1 MAKKRLTRRQRQVRR
16 NRIILAC
23 AVIALLFI
31 IIIISVS
38 VRGCSKSRKKDKSP
52 EASTTKA
59 IESTQAKENSTQT
72 ASSDTASSSDSASDN
87 TSAASDNTQ
96 AAATDNA
103 ASTASNTTAA
113 ASSDSSEYAPPLVPS
128 GNVVSKG
135 TTSKGF
141 QIQEING
148 ATYIDGVLIAN
159 KTYALPQDFIPTN
172 PDQPVNS
179 DRSTTCLDKTLMSAW
194 NKMLKDATANGLNI
208 YISSGYRSYN
218 YQVNVYNRYVQSD
231 GAAKA
236 DTYSS
241 RPGNSEHQTG
251 LCFDLNTIED
261 SFQYTS
267 EGKWVNDNCYKYG
280 FCIRFPKG
288 KDSYTGYQYESWHLR
303 YVGVELATKLYN
315 NGDWLSLEEYFG
327 ITSEYSD

>member
-1 MAKKRLTRRQRQVRR
+1 MTKRRLTRRQRQVRR

-23 AVIALLFI
+23 AAAALLI
-31 IIIISVS
+31 IIIVIISVS
-38 VRGCSKSRKKDKSP
+38 MKGCSKSKKTDKNG
-52 EASTTKA
+52 ESTTAKVE
-59 IESTQAKENSTQT
+59 ESTQTKENE
-72 ASSDTASSSDSASDN
+72 SSSEEP
-87 TSAASDNTQ
+87 
-96 AAATDNA
+96 
-103 ASTASNTTAA
+103 ASTNADNSSVTTANA
-113 ASSDSSEYAPPLVPS
+113 TSVSASSDSSEFVPPVVPS
-128 GNVVSKG
+128 GNVVSNG

-141 QIQEING
+141 KIQEING

-172 PDQPVNS
+172 PDQPVNA
-179 DRSTTCLDKTLMSAW
+179 DRSSTCLDKTLMSAW
-194 NKMLKDATANGLNI
+194 KIMLKDATAKGLNI

-218 YQVNVYNRYVQSD
+218 YQVNVYNRYVKSD
-231 GAAKA
+231 GAAVA

-261 SFQYTS
+261 SFQYTN
-267 EGKWVNDNCYKYG
+267 EGKWINDNCYKYG

-288 KDSYTGYQYESWHLR
+288 KDSATGYQYESWHLR
-303 YVGVELATKLYN
+303 YVGVDLATKLYN

-327 ITSEYSD
+327 ITSEYPD

>member
-1 MAKKRLTRRQRQVRR
+1 MTKRRLTRRQRQVRR

-23 AVIALLFI
+23 AAAALLI
-31 IIIISVS
+31 IIIVIISVS
-38 VRGCSKSRKKDKSP
+38 MKGCSKSKKTDKNGK
-52 EASTTKA
+52 STTAKVE
-59 IESTQAKENSTQT
+59 ESTQTKENESTSEVADST
-72 ASSDTASSSDSASDN
+72 NADNSSA
-87 TSAASDNTQ
+87 
-96 AAATDNA
+96 
-103 ASTASNTTAA
+103 TTANA
-113 ASSDSSEYAPPLVPS
+113 TSASSDSSEFAPPVVPS
-128 GNVVSKG
+128 GNTVSKG

-172 PDQPVNS
+172 PDQPVNA
-179 DRSTTCLDKTLMSAW
+179 DRSSTCLDKTLMSAW
-194 NKMLKDATANGLNI
+194 KIMLKDATAKGLNI

-218 YQVNVYNRYVQSD
+218 YQVNVYNRYVKSD
-231 GAAKA
+231 GAAVA

-261 SFQYTS
+261 SFQYTN

-288 KDSYTGYQYESWHLR
+288 KDSATGYQYESWHLR
-303 YVGVELATKLYN
+303 YVGVDLATKLYN

-327 ITSEYSD
+327 ITSEYPN

>member
-1 MAKKRLTRRQRQVRR
+1 MTKRRLTRRQRQVRR

-23 AVIALLFI
+23 AAAALLI
-31 IIIISVS
+31 IIIVIVSVS
-38 VRGCSKSRKKDKSP
+38 MKGCSKSKKTDKNG
-52 EASTTKA
+52 ESTTAKVE
-59 IESTQAKENSTQT
+59 ESTQTKENESSSEKVSSTDT
-72 ASSDTASSSDSASDN
+72 NTSSAIMSDATSSSASSN
-87 TSAASDNTQ
+87 
-96 AAATDNA
+96 
-103 ASTASNTTAA
+103 
-113 ASSDSSEYAPPLVPS
+113 SSEFAPPVVPS
-128 GNVVSKG
+128 GNVVSNG

-172 PDQPVNS
+172 PDQPVNA
-179 DRSTTCLDKTLMSAW
+179 DRSSTCLDKTLMSAW
-194 NKMLKDATANGLNI
+194 KIMLKDATAKGLNI

-218 YQVNVYNRYVQSD
+218 YQVNVYNRYVKSD
-231 GAAKA
+231 GAAVA

-261 SFQYTS
+261 SFQYTN
-267 EGKWVNDNCYKYG
+267 EGKWINDNCYKYG

-288 KDSYTGYQYESWHLR
+288 KDSATGYQYESWHLR
-303 YVGVELATKLYN
+303 YVGVDLATKLYN

-327 ITSEYSD
+327 ITSQYPN

>member
-1 MAKKRLTRRQRQVRR
+1 MTKRRLTRRQRQVRR

-23 AVIALLFI
+23 AAAALLI
-31 IIIISVS
+31 IIIVIISVS
-38 VRGCSKSRKKDKSP
+38 MKGCSKSKKTDKNGK
-52 EASTTKA
+52 STTA
-59 IESTQAKENSTQT
+59 TVEESTQTKENE
-72 ASSDTASSSDSASDN
+72 SSSEEP
-87 TSAASDNTQ
+87 
-96 AAATDNA
+96 
-103 ASTASNTTAA
+103 ASTNADNSSATTANA
-113 ASSDSSEYAPPLVPS
+113 TSVSASSDSSEFVPPVVPS
-128 GNVVSKG
+128 GNTVSKG

-172 PDQPVNS
+172 PDQPVNA
-179 DRSTTCLDKTLMSAW
+179 DRSSTCLDKTLMSAW
-194 NKMLKDATANGLNI
+194 KIMLKDATAKGLNI

-218 YQVNVYNRYVQSD
+218 YQVNVYNRYVKSD
-231 GAAKA
+231 GAAVA

-261 SFQYTS
+261 SFQYTN
-267 EGKWVNDNCYKYG
+267 EGKWINDTCYKYG

-288 KDSYTGYQYESWHLR
+288 KDSATGYQYESWHLR
-303 YVGVELATKLYN
+303 YVGVDLATKLYN

-327 ITSEYSD
+327 ITSQYPN

>member
-1 MAKKRLTRRQRQVRR
+1 MTKRRFTRRQRQVRR

-23 AVIALLFI
+23 AAAALLI
-31 IIIISVS
+31 IIIVIISVS
-38 VRGCSKSRKKDKSP
+38 MKGCSKSKNADKNGK
-52 EASTTKA
+52 STTAKVE
-59 IESTQAKENSTQT
+59 ESTPTKENENTSEGADSTNADNSTATMSDITSTT
-72 ASSDTASSSDSASDN
+72 ASSN
-87 TSAASDNTQ
+87 
-96 AAATDNA
+96 
-103 ASTASNTTAA
+103 
-113 ASSDSSEYAPPLVPS
+113 SSEYPAPEIPS

-141 QIQEING
+141 KIQEING

-172 PDQPVNS
+172 PDQPVNA
-179 DRSTTCLDKTLMSAW
+179 DRSSTCLDKTLMSAW
-194 NKMLKDATANGLNI
+194 NTMLKDATAKGLNI
-208 YISSGYRSYN
+208 YIASGYRSYN
-218 YQVNVYNRYVQSD
+218 YQVNVYNRYVKSD
-231 GAAKA
+231 GAAVA

-261 SFQYTS
+261 SFQYTN

-288 KDSYTGYQYESWHLR
+288 KDSATGYQYESWHLR
-303 YVGVELATKLYN
+303 YVGVDLATKLYN

-327 ITSEYSD
+327 ITSEYPN

>member
-1 MAKKRLTRRQRQVRR
+1 MTKRRLTRRQRQVRR

-23 AVIALLFI
+23 AATALLI
-31 IIIISVS
+31 IIIVIISVS
-38 VRGCSKSRKKDKSP
+38 MKGCSKSKKTDKNG
-52 EASTTKA
+52 ESTTAKVE
-59 IESTQAKENSTQT
+59 ESTQTKENE
-72 ASSDTASSSDSASDN
+72 SSSEEP
-87 TSAASDNTQ
+87 
-96 AAATDNA
+96 
-103 ASTASNTTAA
+103 ASTNADNSSVTTANA
-113 ASSDSSEYAPPLVPS
+113 TSVSASSDSSEFVPPVVPS
-128 GNVVSKG
+128 GNTVSKG

-159 KTYALPQDFIPTN
+159 KTYALPHDFIPTN
-172 PDQPVNS
+172 PDQPVNA
-179 DRSTTCLDKTLMSAW
+179 DRSSTCLDKTLMSAW
-194 NKMLKDATANGLNI
+194 KIMLKDATAKGLNI

-218 YQVNVYNRYVQSD
+218 YQVNVYNRYVKSD
-231 GAAKA
+231 GAAVA

-251 LCFDLNTIED
+251 LCFDLNSIED
-261 SFQYTS
+261 SFQYTN

-288 KDSYTGYQYESWHLR
+288 KDSATGYQYESWHLR
-303 YVGVELATKLYN
+303 YVGVDLATKLYN

-327 ITSEYSD
+327 ITSQYPN

>member
-1 MAKKRLTRRQRQVRR
+1 MTKRRLTRRQRQVRR

-23 AVIALLFI
+23 TAAALLI
-31 IIIISVS
+31 IIIVIISVS
-38 VRGCSKSRKKDKSP
+38 MKGCSKSKKTDKNG
-52 EASTTKA
+52 ESTTAKVE
-59 IESTQAKENSTQT
+59 ESTQTKENESTSEEV
-72 ASSDTASSSDSASDN
+72 SSTDTSSIMSDA
-87 TSAASDNTQ
+87 TSVP
-96 AAATDNA
+96 
-103 ASTASNTTAA
+103 
-113 ASSDSSEYAPPLVPS
+113 ASSDSSEFAPPVVPS
-128 GNVVSKG
+128 GNTVSKG

-172 PDQPVNS
+172 PDQPVNA
-179 DRSTTCLDKTLMSAW
+179 DRSSTCLDKTLMSAW
-194 NKMLKDATANGLNI
+194 NTMLKDATAKGLNI
-208 YISSGYRSYN
+208 YIASGYRSYN
-218 YQVNVYNRYVQSD
+218 YQVNVYNRYVKSD
-231 GAAKA
+231 GAAVA

-261 SFQYTS
+261 SFQYTN

-280 FCIRFPKG
+280 FCIRFPKD
-288 KDSYTGYQYESWHLR
+288 KDSATGYQYESWHLR
-303 YVGVELATKLYN
+303 YVGVDLATKLYN

-327 ITSEYSD
+327 ITSQYPN

>member
-1 MAKKRLTRRQRQVRR
+1 MTKRRLTRRQRQVRR

-23 AVIALLFI
+23 AAAALLI
-31 IIIISVS
+31 IIIVIISVS
-38 VRGCSKSRKKDKSP
+38 MKGCSKSKKTDKNG
-52 EASTTKA
+52 ESTTA
-59 IESTQAKENSTQT
+59 RVEESTQTKENE
-72 ASSDTASSSDSASDN
+72 SSSEEP
-87 TSAASDNTQ
+87 
-96 AAATDNA
+96 
-103 ASTASNTTAA
+103 ASTNADNSSVTTANA
-113 ASSDSSEYAPPLVPS
+113 TSVSASSDSSEFVPPVVPS
-128 GNVVSKG
+128 GNTVSKG

-172 PDQPVNS
+172 PDQPVNA
-179 DRSTTCLDKTLMSAW
+179 DRSSTCLDKTLMSAW
-194 NKMLKDATANGLNI
+194 KIMLKDATAKGLNI

-218 YQVNVYNRYVQSD
+218 YQVNVYNRYVKSD
-231 GAAKA
+231 GAAVA

-261 SFQYTS
+261 SFQYTN

-288 KDSYTGYQYESWHLR
+288 KDSATGYQYESWHLR
-303 YVGVELATKLYN
+303 YVGVDLATKLYN

-327 ITSEYSD
+327 ITSEYPD

>member
-1 MAKKRLTRRQRQVRR
+1 MTKRRLTRRQRQVRR

-23 AVIALLFI
+23 AAVALLI
-31 IIIISVS
+31 IIIVIISVS
-38 VRGCSKSRKKDKSP
+38 MKGCSKSKKTDKN
-52 EASTTKA
+52 EVTTTNK
-59 IESTQAKENSTQT
+59 IEESTHSKENESSSEEVSSTDT
-72 ASSDTASSSDSASDN
+72 NTSSAIMSDATSSSASSN
-87 TSAASDNTQ
+87 
-96 AAATDNA
+96 
-103 ASTASNTTAA
+103 
-113 ASSDSSEYAPPLVPS
+113 SSEFAPPVVPS

-141 QIQEING
+141 KIQEING

-172 PDQPVNS
+172 PDQPVNA
-179 DRSTTCLDKTLMSAW
+179 DRSSTCLDKTLMSAW
-194 NKMLKDATANGLNI
+194 NTMLKDATAKGLNI
-208 YISSGYRSYN
+208 YIASGYRSYN
-218 YQVNVYNRYVQSD
+218 YQVNVYNRYVKSD
-231 GAAKA
+231 GAAVA

-261 SFQYTS
+261 SFQYTN

-288 KDSYTGYQYESWHLR
+288 KDSATGYQYESWHLR
-303 YVGVELATKLYN
+303 YVGVDLATKLYN

-327 ITSEYSD
+327 ITSEYPN

>member
-1 MAKKRLTRRQRQVRR
+1 MK
-16 NRIILAC
+16 
-23 AVIALLFI
+23 
-31 IIIISVS
+31 
-38 VRGCSKSRKKDKSP
+38 GCSKSKKTDKNG
-52 EASTTKA
+52 ESTTAKVE
-59 IESTQAKENSTQT
+59 ESTQTKENE
-72 ASSDTASSSDSASDN
+72 SSSEEP
-87 TSAASDNTQ
+87 
-96 AAATDNA
+96 
-103 ASTASNTTAA
+103 ASTNADNSSVTTANA
-113 ASSDSSEYAPPLVPS
+113 TSVSASSDSSEFVPPVVPS

-141 QIQEING
+141 KIQEING

-172 PDQPVNS
+172 PDQPVNA
-179 DRSTTCLDKTLMSAW
+179 DRSSTCLDKTLMSAW
-194 NKMLKDATANGLNI
+194 KIMLKDATAKGLNI

-218 YQVNVYNRYVQSD
+218 YQVNVYNRYVKSD
-231 GAAKA
+231 GAAVA

-261 SFQYTS
+261 SFQYTN

-288 KDSYTGYQYESWHLR
+288 KDSATGYQYESWHLR
-303 YVGVELATKLYN
+303 YVGVDLATKLYN

-327 ITSEYSD
+327 ITSQYPN

>member
-1 MAKKRLTRRQRQVRR
+1 MTKRRLTRRQRQVRR

-23 AVIALLFI
+23 AAAALLI
-31 IIIISVS
+31 IIIVIISVS
-38 VRGCSKSRKKDKSP
+38 MKGCSKSKKTDKNG
-52 EASTTKA
+52 ESTTAKVE
-59 IESTQAKENSTQT
+59 ESTQTKENE
-72 ASSDTASSSDSASDN
+72 SSSEEP
-87 TSAASDNTQ
+87 
-96 AAATDNA
+96 
-103 ASTASNTTAA
+103 ASTNADNSSVTTANA
-113 ASSDSSEYAPPLVPS
+113 TSVSASSDSSEFAPPVVPS
-128 GNVVSKG
+128 GNTVSKG

-172 PDQPVNS
+172 PDQPVNA
-179 DRSTTCLDKTLMSAW
+179 DRSSTCLDKTLMSAW
-194 NKMLKDATANGLNI
+194 KIMLKDATAKGLNI

-218 YQVNVYNRYVQSD
+218 YQVNVYNRYVKSD
-231 GAAKA
+231 GAAVA

-261 SFQYTS
+261 SFQYTN
-267 EGKWVNDNCYKYG
+267 EGKWINDNCYKYG

-288 KDSYTGYQYESWHLR
+288 KDSATGYQYESWHLR
-303 YVGVELATKLYN
+303 YVGVDLATKLYN

-327 ITSEYSD
+327 ITSQYPN

>member
-1 MAKKRLTRRQRQVRR
+1 MTKRRLTRRQRQVRR

-23 AVIALLFI
+23 AAAALLI
-31 IIIISVS
+31 IIIVIISVS
-38 VRGCSKSRKKDKSP
+38 MKGCSKSKKTDKNG
-52 EASTTKA
+52 ESTTVKVE
-59 IESTQAKENSTQT
+59 ESTQTKENEITSEEVSST
-72 ASSDTASSSDSASDN
+72 DTSSSIMSDA
-87 TSAASDNTQ
+87 TSVS
-96 AAATDNA
+96 
-103 ASTASNTTAA
+103 
-113 ASSDSSEYAPPLVPS
+113 ASSDSSEFAPPVVPS
-128 GNVVSKG
+128 GNTVSKG

-172 PDQPVNS
+172 PDQPVNA
-179 DRSTTCLDKTLMSAW
+179 DRSSTCLDKTLMSAW
-194 NKMLKDATANGLNI
+194 NTMLKDATAKGLNI
-208 YISSGYRSYN
+208 YIASGYRSYN
-218 YQVNVYNRYVQSD
+218 YQVNVYNRYVKSD
-231 GAAKA
+231 GAAVA

-261 SFQYTS
+261 SFQYTN

-288 KDSYTGYQYESWHLR
+288 KDSATGYQYESWHLR
-303 YVGVELATKLYN
+303 YVGVDLATKLYN

-327 ITSEYSD
+327 ITSQYPN

>member
-1 MAKKRLTRRQRQVRR
+1 MTKRRLTRRQRQVRR

-23 AVIALLFI
+23 AAAALLI
-31 IIIISVS
+31 IIIVIISVS
-38 VRGCSKSRKKDKSP
+38 MKGCSKSKKTDKNGK
-52 EASTTKA
+52 STTA
-59 IESTQAKENSTQT
+59 TVEESTQTKENESL
-72 ASSDTASSSDSASDN
+72 SEEP
-87 TSAASDNTQ
+87 
-96 AAATDNA
+96 
-103 ASTASNTTAA
+103 ASTNADNSSVTTANA
-113 ASSDSSEYAPPLVPS
+113 TSVSASSDSSEFVPPVVPS
-128 GNVVSKG
+128 GNTVSKG

-172 PDQPVNS
+172 PDQPVNA
-179 DRSTTCLDKTLMSAW
+179 DRSSTCLDKTLMSAW
-194 NKMLKDATANGLNI
+194 KIMLKDATAKGLNI

-218 YQVNVYNRYVQSD
+218 YQVNVYNRYVKSD
-231 GAAKA
+231 GAAVA

-261 SFQYTS
+261 SFQYTN

-288 KDSYTGYQYESWHLR
+288 KDSATGYQYESWHLR
-303 YVGVELATKLYN
+303 YVGVDLATKLYN

-327 ITSEYSD
+327 ITSQYPN

>member
-1 MAKKRLTRRQRQVRR
+1 MTKRRFTRRQRQVRR

-23 AVIALLFI
+23 AAAALLI
-31 IIIISVS
+31 IIIVIISVS
-38 VRGCSKSRKKDKSP
+38 MKGCSKSKNADKNGK
-52 EASTTKA
+52 STTA
-59 IESTQAKENSTQT
+59 NVEESTPTKENENTSEGADSTNADNSTATMSDITSTT
-72 ASSDTASSSDSASDN
+72 ASSN
-87 TSAASDNTQ
+87 
-96 AAATDNA
+96 
-103 ASTASNTTAA
+103 
-113 ASSDSSEYAPPLVPS
+113 SSEYPAPEIPS

-141 QIQEING
+141 KIQEING

-172 PDQPVNS
+172 PDQPVNA
-179 DRSTTCLDKTLMSAW
+179 DRSSTCLDKTLMSAW
-194 NKMLKDATANGLNI
+194 NTMLKDATAKGLNI
-208 YISSGYRSYN
+208 YIASGYRSYN
-218 YQVNVYNRYVQSD
+218 YQVNVYNRYVRSD
-231 GAAKA
+231 GAAVA

-261 SFQYTS
+261 SFQYTN

-288 KDSYTGYQYESWHLR
+288 KDSATGYQYESWHLR
-303 YVGVELATKLYN
+303 YVGVDLATKLYN

-327 ITSEYSD
+327 ITSQYPN

>member
-1 MAKKRLTRRQRQVRR
+1 MAKRRLTRRQRQVRR

-23 AVIALLFI
+23 AAAALLI
-31 IIIISVS
+31 IIIVIISVS
-38 VRGCSKSRKKDKSP
+38 MKGCSKSKNTDKNT
-52 EASTTKA
+52 ESTTAKVE
-59 IESTQAKENSTQT
+59 ESTQNTENESTSE
-72 ASSDTASSSDSASDN
+72 A
-87 TSAASDNTQ
+87 
-96 AAATDNA
+96 A
-103 ASTASNTTAA
+103 ASTSADNSSATMSDITSASN
-113 ASSDSSEYAPPLVPS
+113 SSEFAPPVVPS

-141 QIQEING
+141 KIQEING

-172 PDQPVNS
+172 PDQPVNA
-179 DRSTTCLDKTLMSAW
+179 DRSSTCLDKTLMSAW
-194 NKMLKDATANGLNI
+194 NTMLKDATANGLNI
-208 YISSGYRSYN
+208 YIASGYRSYN
-218 YQVNVYNRYVQSD
+218 YQVNVYNRYVKSD
-231 GAAKA
+231 GVALA

-251 LCFDLNTIED
+251 LCFDLNSIED
-261 SFQYTS
+261 SFQYTN

-288 KDSYTGYQYESWHLR
+288 KDSATGYQYESWHLR
-303 YVGVELATKLYN
+303 YVGVDLATKLYN

-327 ITSEYSD
+327 ITSEYPN

>member
-1 MAKKRLTRRQRQVRR
+1 MK
-16 NRIILAC
+16 
-23 AVIALLFI
+23 
-31 IIIISVS
+31 
-38 VRGCSKSRKKDKSP
+38 GCSKSKKTDKNGK
-52 EASTTKA
+52 STTA
-59 IESTQAKENSTQT
+59 TVEESTQTKENE
-72 ASSDTASSSDSASDN
+72 SSSEEP
-87 TSAASDNTQ
+87 
-96 AAATDNA
+96 
-103 ASTASNTTAA
+103 ASTNADNSSVTTANA
-113 ASSDSSEYAPPLVPS
+113 TSVSASSDSSEFVPPVVPS
-128 GNVVSKG
+128 GNTVSKG

-172 PDQPVNS
+172 PDQPVNA
-179 DRSTTCLDKTLMSAW
+179 DRSSTCLDKTLMSAW
-194 NKMLKDATANGLNI
+194 KIMLKDATAKGLNI

-218 YQVNVYNRYVQSD
+218 YQVNVYNRYVKSD
-231 GAAKA
+231 GAAVA

-261 SFQYTS
+261 SFQYTN
-267 EGKWVNDNCYKYG
+267 EGKWINDNCYKYG

-288 KDSYTGYQYESWHLR
+288 KDSATGYQYESWHLR
-303 YVGVELATKLYN
+303 YVGVDLATKLYN

-327 ITSEYSD
+327 ITSQYPN

>member
-1 MAKKRLTRRQRQVRR
+1 MTKRRLTRRQRQVRR

-23 AVIALLFI
+23 AAAALLI
-31 IIIISVS
+31 IIIVIISVS
-38 VRGCSKSRKKDKSP
+38 MKGCSKSKKTDKNG
-52 EASTTKA
+52 ESTTAKVE
-59 IESTQAKENSTQT
+59 ESTQTKENE
-72 ASSDTASSSDSASDN
+72 SSSEEP
-87 TSAASDNTQ
+87 
-96 AAATDNA
+96 
-103 ASTASNTTAA
+103 ASTNADNSSVTTANA
-113 ASSDSSEYAPPLVPS
+113 TSVSASSDSSEFVPPVVPS
-128 GNVVSKG
+128 GNTVSKG

-172 PDQPVNS
+172 PDQPVNA
-179 DRSTTCLDKTLMSAW
+179 DRSSTCLDKTLMSAW
-194 NKMLKDATANGLNI
+194 KIMLKDATAKGLNI

-218 YQVNVYNRYVQSD
+218 YQVNVYNRYVKSD
-231 GAAKA
+231 GAAVA

-261 SFQYTS
+261 SFQYTN

-288 KDSYTGYQYESWHLR
+288 KDSATGYQYESWHLR
-303 YVGVELATKLYN
+303 YVGVDLATKLYN

-327 ITSEYSD
+327 ITSQYPY

>member
-1 MAKKRLTRRQRQVRR
+1 MTKRRLTRRQRQVRR

-23 AVIALLFI
+23 AAVALLI
-31 IIIISVS
+31 IIIVIISVS
-38 VRGCSKSRKKDKSP
+38 MKGCSKSKKTDKN
-52 EASTTKA
+52 EVTTTDK
-59 IESTQAKENSTQT
+59 IEESTHSKENE
-72 ASSDTASSSDSASDN
+72 SSSEEVSSTDTNTDTSSSIMSDA
-87 TSAASDNTQ
+87 TSVS
-96 AAATDNA
+96 
-103 ASTASNTTAA
+103 
-113 ASSDSSEYAPPLVPS
+113 ASSDSSEFAPPVVPS

-141 QIQEING
+141 KIQEING

-172 PDQPVNS
+172 PDQPVNA
-179 DRSTTCLDKTLMSAW
+179 DRSSTCLDKTLMSAW
-194 NKMLKDATANGLNI
+194 NTMLKDATAKGLNI
-208 YISSGYRSYN
+208 YIASGYRSYN
-218 YQVNVYNRYVQSD
+218 YQVNVYNRYVKSD
-231 GAAKA
+231 GAAVA

-261 SFQYTS
+261 SFQYTN

-288 KDSYTGYQYESWHLR
+288 KDSATGYQYESWHLR
-303 YVGVELATKLYN
+303 YVGVDLATKLYN

-327 ITSEYSD
+327 ITSEYPN

>member
-1 MAKKRLTRRQRQVRR
+1 MTKRRLTRRQRQVRR

-23 AVIALLFI
+23 AAVALLI
-31 IIIISVS
+31 IIIVIISVS
-38 VRGCSKSRKKDKSP
+38 MKGCSKSKKTDKNGK
-52 EASTTKA
+52 STTA
-59 IESTQAKENSTQT
+59 TVEESTQTKENE
-72 ASSDTASSSDSASDN
+72 SSSEEP
-87 TSAASDNTQ
+87 
-96 AAATDNA
+96 
-103 ASTASNTTAA
+103 ASTNADNSSVTTANA
-113 ASSDSSEYAPPLVPS
+113 TSVSASSDSSEFVPPVVPS
-128 GNVVSKG
+128 GNTVSKG

-172 PDQPVNS
+172 PDQPVNA
-179 DRSTTCLDKTLMSAW
+179 DRSSTCLDKTLMSAW
-194 NKMLKDATANGLNI
+194 KIMLKDATAKGLNI

-218 YQVNVYNRYVQSD
+218 YQVNVYNRYVKSD
-231 GAAKA
+231 GAAVA

-261 SFQYTS
+261 SFQYTN
-267 EGKWVNDNCYKYG
+267 EGKWINDNCYKYG

-288 KDSYTGYQYESWHLR
+288 KDSATGYQYESWHLR
-303 YVGVELATKLYN
+303 YVGVDLATKLYN

-327 ITSEYSD
+327 ITSQYPN

>member
-1 MAKKRLTRRQRQVRR
+1 MTKRRLTRRQRQVRR

-23 AVIALLFI
+23 AAAALLI
-31 IIIISVS
+31 IIIVIISVS
-38 VRGCSKSRKKDKSP
+38 MKGCSKSKNADKNGK
-52 EASTTKA
+52 STTAKVE
-59 IESTQAKENSTQT
+59 ESTPTKENENTSEGADSTNADNSSATMSDITSTT
-72 ASSDTASSSDSASDN
+72 ASSN
-87 TSAASDNTQ
+87 
-96 AAATDNA
+96 
-103 ASTASNTTAA
+103 
-113 ASSDSSEYAPPLVPS
+113 SSEYPAPEIPS

-141 QIQEING
+141 KIQEING

-172 PDQPVNS
+172 PDQPVNA
-179 DRSTTCLDKTLMSAW
+179 DRSSTCLYKTLMSAW
-194 NKMLKDATANGLNI
+194 NTMLKDATAKGLNI
-208 YISSGYRSYN
+208 YIASGYRSYN
-218 YQVNVYNRYVQSD
+218 YQVNVYNRYVKSD
-231 GAAKA
+231 GAAVA

-261 SFQYTS
+261 SFQYTN

-288 KDSYTGYQYESWHLR
+288 KDSATGYQYESWHLR
-303 YVGVELATKLYN
+303 YVGVDLATKLYN

-327 ITSEYSD
+327 ITSEYPN

>member
-1 MAKKRLTRRQRQVRR
+1 MAKRRLTRRQRQVRR

-23 AVIALLFI
+23 AAAALLI
-31 IIIISVS
+31 IIIVIISVS
-38 VRGCSKSRKKDKSP
+38 MKGCSKSKNTGDNT
-52 EASTTKA
+52 ENTTA
-59 IESTQAKENSTQT
+59 NSEESTQAKENESSSEEASSVTNT
-72 ASSDTASSSDSASDN
+72 ASAV
-87 TSAASDNTQ
+87 TSAP
-96 AAATDNA
+96 
-103 ASTASNTTAA
+103 SNN
-113 ASSDSSEYAPPLVPS
+113 SEYPAPEIPS

-141 QIQEING
+141 KIEEING

-172 PDQPVNS
+172 PDQPVNA
-179 DRSTTCLDKTLMSAW
+179 DRSSTCLDKTLMSAW

-208 YISSGYRSYN
+208 YIASGYRSYN
-218 YQVNVYNRYVQSD
+218 YQVNVYNRYVKSD
-231 GAAKA
+231 GAAVA

-261 SFQYTS
+261 SFQYTN

-288 KDSYTGYQYESWHLR
+288 KDSSTGYKYESWHLR
-303 YVGVELATKLYN
+303 YVGVDLATKLYN
-315 NGDWLSLEEYFG
+315 NGDWISLEEYFG
-327 ITSEYSD
+327 ITSEYSN

>member
-1 MAKKRLTRRQRQVRR
+1 MTKRRLTRRQRQVRR

-23 AVIALLFI
+23 AAAALLI
-31 IIIISVS
+31 IIIVIISVS
-38 VRGCSKSRKKDKSP
+38 MKGCSKSKKTDKNG
-52 EASTTKA
+52 ESTTVKVE
-59 IESTQAKENSTQT
+59 ESTQTKENESTSEEV
-72 ASSDTASSSDSASDN
+72 SSTDTNTDTSSIMSDA
-87 TSAASDNTQ
+87 TSGS
-96 AAATDNA
+96 
-103 ASTASNTTAA
+103 
-113 ASSDSSEYAPPLVPS
+113 ASSDSSEFAPPVVPS
-128 GNVVSKG
+128 GNTVSKG

-172 PDQPVNS
+172 PDQPVNA
-179 DRSTTCLDKTLMSAW
+179 DRSSTCLDKTLMSAW
-194 NKMLKDATANGLNI
+194 NTMLKDATAKGLNI
-208 YISSGYRSYN
+208 YIASGYRSYN
-218 YQVNVYNRYVQSD
+218 YQVNVYNRYVKSD
-231 GAAKA
+231 GAAVA

-261 SFQYTS
+261 SFQYTN

-288 KDSYTGYQYESWHLR
+288 KDSATGYQYESWHLR
-303 YVGVELATKLYN
+303 YVGVDLATKLYN

-327 ITSEYSD
+327 ITSQYPN

>member
-1 MAKKRLTRRQRQVRR
+1 MTKRRLTRRQRQVRR

-23 AVIALLFI
+23 AAAALLI
-31 IIIISVS
+31 IIIVIISVS
-38 VRGCSKSRKKDKSP
+38 MKGCSKSKKTDKNGK
-52 EASTTKA
+52 STTA
-59 IESTQAKENSTQT
+59 TVEESTQTKENESL
-72 ASSDTASSSDSASDN
+72 SEEP
-87 TSAASDNTQ
+87 
-96 AAATDNA
+96 
-103 ASTASNTTAA
+103 ASTNADNSSVTTANA
-113 ASSDSSEYAPPLVPS
+113 TSVSASSDSSEFVPPVVPS
-128 GNVVSKG
+128 GNTVSKG

-172 PDQPVNS
+172 PDQPVNA
-179 DRSTTCLDKTLMSAW
+179 DRSSTCLDKTLMSAW
-194 NKMLKDATANGLNI
+194 NTMLKDATAKGLNI
-208 YISSGYRSYN
+208 YIASGYRSYN
-218 YQVNVYNRYVQSD
+218 YQVNVYNRYVKSD
-231 GAAKA
+231 GAAVA

-261 SFQYTS
+261 SFQYTN

-288 KDSYTGYQYESWHLR
+288 KDSATGYQYESWHLR
-303 YVGVELATKLYN
+303 YVGVYLATKLYN

-327 ITSEYSD
+327 ITSEYPN

>member
-1 MAKKRLTRRQRQVRR
+1 MTKRRLTRRQRQVRR

-23 AVIALLFI
+23 ASAALLI
-31 IIIISVS
+31 IIIVIISVS
-38 VRGCSKSRKKDKSP
+38 MKGCSKSKKTDKNG
-52 EASTTKA
+52 ESTTAKVE
-59 IESTQAKENSTQT
+59 ESTQTKENESTSEV
-72 ASSDTASSSDSASDN
+72 ADSTNADN
-87 TSAASDNTQ
+87 
-96 AAATDNA
+96 
-103 ASTASNTTAA
+103 
-113 ASSDSSEYAPPLVPS
+113 SEFAPPVVPS
-128 GNVVSKG
+128 GNTVSKG

-172 PDQPVNS
+172 PDQPVNA
-179 DRSTTCLDKTLMSAW
+179 DRSSTCLDKTLMSAW
-194 NKMLKDATANGLNI
+194 NTMLKDATTKGLNI
-208 YISSGYRSYN
+208 YIASGYRSYN
-218 YQVNVYNRYVQSD
+218 YQVNVYNRYVKSD
-231 GAAKA
+231 GAAVA

-261 SFQYTS
+261 SFQYTN

-288 KDSYTGYQYESWHLR
+288 KDSATGYQYESWHLR
-303 YVGVELATKLYN
+303 YVGVDLATKLYN

-327 ITSEYSD
+327 IASEYPN